1 MPDSYNDAL
10 KSIITQLKATS
21 AVTDIVGQRIYSNV
35 PQPETFPYIVVYI
48 RSNDYSGKDF
58 SGQEHDV
65 QVSCFSRDASPKE
78 TGDIRKAVFASINRN
93 EGMALDNNTY
103 SNVQFIS
110 GDTFK
115 DPDGKTWH
123 GVLNFRAVIF

>member
-1 MPDSYNDAL
+1 MADSYNDVL
-10 KSIITQLKATS
+10 KSIIATLKATS

-35 PQPETFPYIVVYI
+35 PQPETFPYVVVYV

-65 QVSCFSRDASPKE
+65 QVSCFSRDSSPKE
-78 TGDIRKAVFASINRN
+78 AGDVRKAVFNVINRN
-93 EGMALDNNTY
+93 EAMALDNGGY
-103 SNVQFIS
+103 SNIQYIS

-123 GVLNFRAVIF
+123 SVANFRAVIA